1 MGAVVNVI
9 QNFLSVHQFTN
20 FFTITLGVLIVYVL
34 ADWCNQKATIITYLL
49 HAEYGKKEL
58 NAPPMVPYWVPFI
71 GSMISFGMN
80 PVDFL
85 TENRKK
91 YGDVFTFLMFGR
103 KMTYALGTE
112 GNNFVLNS
120 KHSHVNAEEAYRPLT
135 KPVFGEG
142 VVYDCPNH
150 MLMDQKRFAKEGL
163 SFDAL
168 RTYVPM
174 IVEETV
180 EYFKRWNKTTD
191 EAEISVAFAELIIN
205 TASRCLMG
213 KEIRSQLDETVAH
226 LLHDLDNGFQPIN
239 FLFEW
244 LPLPS
249 YRKRDEAHI
258 KLTNIFL
265 NIIEN
270 RRQKG
275 DMNNEDILQHFMTA
289 TYKDGHQMTDK
300 EVAHMMIALLMA
312 GQHTSAATSTWALMH
327 IAYDPKLRAQIY
339 AEQKEIFGEEL
350 EPLNFND
357 LNKCKVLDNLVRETL
372 RMHTPIVAI
381 MRKVVQAVNY
391 PKSDIV
397 VPKGHFLCSSP
408 IITQI
413 SEEHFENP
421 MEFNASRWNNI
432 SSEKDDDDSI
442 FGTTGKGAKNPYL
455 PFGAGRHRCIGEPF
469 AYVQIKT
476 ILATLV
482 RLFEIENVPGR
493 EFPEPDYT
501 KLFVTPQTPVS
512 CKYTRRN

>member
-1 MGAVVNVI
+1 MSAVVNFF
-9 QNFLSVHQFTN
+9 QSCLSIRSFSDV
-20 FFTITLGVLIVYVL
+20 FTIIIGLLLVCVL
-34 ADWCNQKATIITYLL
+34 ADWGNQK
-49 HAEYGKKEL
+49 YGKKDP

-80 PVDFL
+80 PVEFL

-120 KHSHVNAEEAYRPLT
+120 KHSHVNAEEAYRALT

-180 EYFKRWNKTTD
+180 DYFKRWSEKSG
-191 EAEISVAFAELIIN
+191 EAEVDTAFAELIIN

-226 LLHDLDNGFQPIN
+226 LIHDLDNGFQPIN

-258 KLTNIFL
+258 KLTDVFL
-265 NIIEN
+265 NIIKN
-270 RRQKG
+270 RRQSG
-275 DMNNEDILQHFMTA
+275 DMNNEDILQHLMTA

-312 GQHTSAATSTWALMH
+312 GQHTSAATSTWALIH
-327 IAYDPKLRAQIY
+327 IAYDPELRSQIY
-339 AEQKEIFGEEL
+339 KEQKEIFGEDL
-350 EPLNFND
+350 KPLNFND

-381 MRKVVQAVNY
+381 MRKVVQEVSY

-397 VPKGHFLCSSP
+397 VPKGHYLCASP
-408 IITQI
+408 IITQL

-421 MEFNASRWNNI
+421 MQFDITRWNSIN
-432 SSEKDDDDSI
+432 SEEEDDSI
-442 FGTTGKGAKNPYL
+442 FGTAGKGAKNPYL

-469 AYVQIKT
+469 AYVQVKT
-476 ILATLV
+476 ILATVV
-482 RLFEIENVPGR
+482 RLFEIEQIPNK
-493 EFPEPDYT
+493 EFPSPDYT
-501 KLFVTPQTPVS
+501 KLFVTPEAPVK
-512 CKYTRRN
+512 CKYTRRD